1 MIISDIRRL
10 SAQIKSLER
19 RIEGLRTAAEKCTG
33 VINDMPRSTQ
43 QTDKTCNAVTELVE
57 LQYKYAK
64 KRLELERIRDVMM
77 DRLTPTEA
85 EIVEL
90 RDIEQLGWIQ
100 IAFKVNMSESRC
112 RNLYNRA
119 LKKIKIKAF

>member
-33 VINDMPRSTQ
+33 VMNDMPRSTQ

-57 LQYKYAK
+57 LQYKYAM

-90 RDIEQLGWIQ
+90 RDIEQLNWIQ
-100 IAFKVNMSESRC
+100 ISYKVNMNERWC
-112 RNLYNRA
+112 RRLYKKA
-119 LKKIKIKAF
+119 LEKMKRSPF

>member
-33 VINDMPRSTQ
+33 VMNDMPRSTQ

-57 LQYKYAK
+57 LQYKYAM
-64 KRLELERIRDVMM
+64 KRLDLERIRDVMM

-90 RDIEQLGWIQ
+90 RDIAQLSWIQ
-100 IAFKVNMSESRC
+100 IAFKVGREESNC
-112 RNLYNRA
+112 RKIYRRA
-119 LKKIKIKAF
+119 LKKF

>member
-33 VINDMPRSTQ
+33 VMNDMPRSTQ

-57 LQYKYAK
+57 LQYKYARK
-64 KRLELERIRDVMM
+64 MLELERIRDVMM

-85 EIVEL
+85 EIVEF
-90 RDIEQLGWIQ
+90 RDIAQLSWIQ
-100 IAFKVNMSESRC
+100 IAFKVGREESNC
-112 RNLYNRA
+112 RKIYRRA
-119 LKKIKIKAF
+119 LKKI

>member
-1 MIISDIRRL
+1 MIISVIRRL

-33 VINDMPRSTQ
+33 VMNDMPRSTR
-43 QTDKTCNAVTELVE
+43 QTDKTCNAVTELIE
-57 LQYKYAK
+57 LQYKYAR

-90 RDIEQLGWIQ
+90 RDIEQLNWVQ
-100 IAFKVNMSESRC
+100 ISFRVNISESWC
-112 RNLYNRA
+112 RKLYSRA
-119 LKKIKIKAF
+119 LEKMKK

>member
-33 VINDMPRSTQ
+33 AMNDMPRSTQ

-57 LQYKYAK
+57 LQYKYAR
-64 KRLELERIRDVMM
+64 KRLELECIRDVMM

-90 RDIEQLGWIQ
+90 RDIEQLNWIQ
-100 IAFKVNMSESRC
+100 ISFKVNMTDRWC
-112 RNLYNRA
+112 RELYTRA
-119 LKKIKIKAF
+119 LKKMK